1 MSAHVTALAE
11 RTEERRAL
19 VLAVRDFAH
28 RTCGT
33 REQRDALTDGGA
45 EVHSPAVYR
54 RLAETG
60 WIGAPLPGAYGG
72 GDGTVVDACLLLEE
86 LEYGQVPVFGLGV
99 TWIVAEAV
107 RHFGTEQ
114 QRARVLTSVCAG
126 EPRSIAMSEPDAGSD
141 VASLRTT
148 ARPQEDGW
156 ILNGQKTWTT
166 TAQHATELLVVCRT
180 DPDAPKHRGLSMF
193 LVPAGTPGVTIR
205 LIPTMAGREVNEVFL
220 TDVVVPADALVGELH
235 HGWAHLMA
243 GLAFERLIGAAQMLG
258 LARRAFDTTLDYV
271 GRRRQFGR
279 PVGSFQALKHRIAD
293 LATEIECTRLL
304 IYDTAARVAA
314 DPDAPFARES
324 SMCKLKASELARRT
338 ALDGMQMMGGAG
350 YATEFEMEHLVRK
363 ALPTTIYG
371 GTSEIQREIIG
382 SSYGL

>member
-1 MSAHVTALAE
+1 MTVTAD
-11 RTEERRAL
+11 RTEERSAL
-19 VLAVRDFAH
+19 TAAVRDFAH

-33 REQRDALTDGGA
+33 REQRLHLTDGGV
-45 EVHSPAVYR
+45 EVHSVEVYR

-60 WIGAPLPGAYGG
+60 WVGAPVPSAYGG

-107 RHFGTEQ
+107 RRFGTES
-114 QRARVLTSVCAG
+114 QRERVLTSVCAG
-126 EPRSIAMSEPDAGSD
+126 APRSISMSEPDAGSD
-141 VASLRTT
+141 VGSLRTT
-148 ARPQEDGW
+148 AKPHPDGW
-156 ILNGQKTWTT
+156 VLNGQKTWTT
-166 TAQHATELLVVCRT
+166 TAQHASELLVVCRT
-180 DPDAPKHRGLSMF
+180 DPAASKHRGLSMF
-193 LVPAGTPGVTIR
+193 LVPADAPGVTIR
-205 LIPTMAGREVNEVFL
+205 LIPTMAGREVNDVFL
-220 TDVVVPADALVGELH
+220 TDVVVPPEALVGALDQ
-235 HGWAHLMA
+235 GWGQLME
-243 GLAFERLIGAAQMLG
+243 GLAFERLIGAAQMFG
-258 LARRAFDTTLDYV
+258 LARRAFDTTLTYV
-271 GRRRQFGR
+271 SERRQFGR

-304 IYDTAARVAA
+304 IYDTAARVEAE
-314 DPDAPFARES
+314 PDAPFARES
-324 SMCKLKASELARRT
+324 SMCKLKASELARRM

>member
-1 MSAHVTALAE
+1 VTATAE
-11 RTEERRAL
+11 RTDERRAL
-19 VLAVRDFAH
+19 TMAVRDFAD

-33 REQRDALTDGGA
+33 RDQRLRLTDGGV
-45 EVHSPAVYR
+45 EVHSPEVYG
-54 RLAETG
+54 RLAEMG
-60 WIGAPLPGAYGG
+60 WVGAPVPSAYGG

-107 RHFGTEQ
+107 RRFGTEQ
-114 QRARVLTSVCAG
+114 QRARVLQSVCAG
-126 EPRSIAMSEPDAGSD
+126 APRSISMSEPDAGSD
-141 VASLRTT
+141 VGSLRTT
-148 ARPQEDGW
+148 ARAHPDGW
-156 ILNGQKTWTT
+156 VLNGQKTWTT
-166 TAQHATELLVVCRT
+166 TAQHAAELLVVCRT
-180 DPDAPKHRGLSMF
+180 DSAAPKHRGLSMF
-193 LVPAGTPGVTIR
+193 LVPADAAGVTIR
-205 LIPTMAGREVNEVFL
+205 LIPTMAGREVNDVFL
-220 TDVVVPADALVGELH
+220 TDVVVPADALVGELDQ
-235 HGWAHLMA
+235 GWGQLMA

-258 LARRAFDTTLDYV
+258 LARRAFDTTLSYV
-271 GRRRQFGR
+271 TQRRQFGR

-293 LATEIECTRLL
+293 LATELECARLL
-304 IYDTAARVAA
+304 IYDTAARVEA
-314 DPDAPFARES
+314 DPHASFARES
-324 SMCKLKASELARRT
+324 SMCKLKASELARRM